1 MSSLAAQPISPFD
14 AGIGHEIVE
23 ATPDLMRGRCPITER
38 VQMPFGQV
46 HGGALAAIAET
57 LASLGTFLGVIGE
70 DKIAVGQSNHTQFLR
85 GMRHGTIHAEG
96 RPRHRG
102 RTTWIWDVEIT
113 DDAGKLCALS
123 RVTIAVR
130 PARRD

>member
-1 MSSLAAQPISPFD
+1 VSKVLPSDRVTFDSLYGLEIVEEGPEMMRAQVAVSERVLQPLGLVHGGVFAAMAEALASIGTGLAVFD
-14 AGIGHEIVE
+14 AGG
-23 ATPDLMRGRCPITER
+23 
-38 VQMPFGQV
+38 
-46 HGGALAAIAET
+46 
-57 LASLGTFLGVIGE
+57 S
-70 DKIAVGQSNHTQFLR
+70 AVGMSNHTQFLR
-85 GMRHGTIHAEG
+85 PILSGVIHAEG

-130 PARRD
+130 PAARG